1 MKRYIYL
8 MIASLSLFTLSCKA
22 INGNGIKASSDKAST
37 MPRVIIMTDF
47 PPLDVI
53 PVKATYGSPEKLS
66 DPDDIQSMVRFL
78 LYTNDFDVEGLIAT
92 AGTRANIARK
102 QNIFDILN
110 FYDQVDENLRKH
122 DTRYPTADQLRKI
135 TWQGQDGTYGKKSK
149 VFVGKG
155 MDTEASNAIIRIV
168 DKPDNRPVY
177 VCAWG
182 GTYDLAQAI
191 WDVKNTR
198 TPAELK
204 RFLSK
209 LRIYSIA
216 RQDNTVQ
223 WMLDNFPE
231 LFIIVSDESFRGMMS
246 YAPGSDASL
255 TDIDWVYK
263 NIHRGHGILGLMYP
277 EDTTTDPDKKGVREG
292 DTPSFLYLVSAVKG
306 LNDPEK
312 PNQESWGGQ
321 FVQPDPTK
329 NHWFDGPGAVS
340 VYKWRKDAQED
351 FALRADWMLP

>member
-8 MIASLSLFTLSCKA
+8 MIASLSLFTFSCKA
-22 INGNGIKASSDKAST
+22 INGNGIKTSSDKAST
-37 MPRVIIMTDF
+37 KPRVIIMTDF

-155 MDTEASNAIIRIV
+155 MDTEASNATIRIV

-182 GTYDLAQAI
+182 G
-191 WDVKNTR
+191 
-198 TPAELK
+198 
-204 RFLSK
+204 
-209 LRIYSIA
+209 
-216 RQDNTVQ
+216 
-223 WMLDNFPE
+223 
-231 LFIIVSDESFRGMMS
+231 
-246 YAPGSDASL
+246 
-255 TDIDWVYK
+255 
-263 NIHRGHGILGLMYP
+263 
-277 EDTTTDPDKKGVREG
+277 
-292 DTPSFLYLVSAVKG
+292 YL
-306 LNDPEK
+306 
-312 PNQESWGGQ
+312 
-321 FVQPDPTK
+321 
-329 NHWFDGPGAVS
+329 
-340 VYKWRKDAQED
+340 
-351 FALRADWMLP
+351 